1 MTTVGVR
8 AVLVTGA
15 GSPTGRAVVAALA
28 DQGHQVCAADS
39 DSDVVQALV
48 DGVGP
53 GVVLGVAG
61 SGRDPDHQ
69 DDAVDYALEAFE
81 RIDGL
86 VNVVSTD
93 RHGPMGVPSGWI
105 YRVQLAWMAE
115 RGGSITNVYPVDG
128 TNLDAIAALVS
139 VSTREIAMRL
149 GPRTRV
155 TSVVAPIDAEGPG
168 AQVRGLRALP
178 TRRSSELAA
187 LVLHLLSSATSEF
200 TGRTLVARP
209 SGGWSAVDGDPVSF

>member
-15 GSPTGRAVVAALA
+15 GSTTGRSVITALVGE
-28 DQGHQVCAADS
+28 GHQVCAADS

-48 DGVGP
+48 DGPGP

-69 DDAVDYALEAFE
+69 DDTVDYALAAFE
-81 RIDGL
+81 RIDAL
-86 VNVVSTD
+86 VNIVSTD

-128 TNLDAIAALVS
+128 TNVDTVAALVS
-139 VSTREIAMRL
+139 VSTREIAVRL

-155 TSVVAPIDAEGPG
+155 TSVVAPTDAAGPG
-168 AQVRGLRALP
+168 AQVGGLRALP
-178 TRRSSELAA
+178 TRRSSELAG
-187 LVLHLLSSATSEF
+187 LVLHLISSGTSEF

-209 SGGWSAVDGDPVSF
+209 TGGWSAVDGDPVVF